1 MSVPDHSRQEPQSA
15 GAVLMV
21 RPASFGFNPQ
31 TAASNAFQ
39 RNPGAFGG
47 AAQGVVQAEFDGV
60 AEALQR
66 AGIEVLIALDTLL
79 PPKPDAIFARSR
91 LAMALRAAA

>member
-1 MSVPDHSRQEPQSA
+1 
-15 GAVLMV
+15 MV

-39 RNPGAFGG
+39 CEPRALGSGEMQARV
-47 AAQGVVQAEFDGV
+47 QGEFDSL

-79 PPKPDAIFARSR
+79 PVKPDAIFPNNWVS
-91 LAMALRAAA
+91 